1 MARLAWQNVDAPNFT
16 PAIQGFANV
25 TSLLDKALASTQGSV
40 EDQLKLRKY
49 QDDVLKAKNDANKVA
64 AEREVA
70 LNAARLRDPASIQ
83 QALADG
89 SIFGSNREDLSPEAI
104 QTTSNQVALR
114 LTDAMNIDKVNA
126 LEPDRIIAKLGA
138 TAPDAAT
145 YQAWRKDP
153 IVFNN
158 PALNGASAG
167 AWEKFGSAGK
177 VLAENLG
184 TIRKEGEAV
193 DASAVN
199 KRVDSIFG
207 LALAGAGSETDIR
220 NNAYALAKQA
230 GFTGPELT
238 ELTNRLKTSDIA
250 FADPIAEASTVGTTG
265 GKTGSTPAGSA
276 IAGALPNIDTSGIN
290 SGLNSAVLRNTYG
303 NRPLP
308 ENINTLG
315 DLFDN
320 KKSEYF
326 RGTDKELHTPTGPLQ
341 IVADTFA
348 SHGQKVYG
356 KNWREQSLN
365 DPKVH
370 YDIGES
376 IFKETGGNVDK
387 LIGQWDALKKLPR
400 STVEKIAKAPWSEA
414 APIIAA
420 AESGSNSG
428 AARSMK
434 QISNPDYSNSQVSNV
449 TSRASRAIAQ
459 FSADP
464 IVLNHSALSKST
476 LTADQVA
483 LDGVKTSVDYG
494 TLNKDEMDL
503 AARNIKRTIEYVQKK
518 AGGNISPELA
528 FAVAKQSFG
537 DENFRILWLNSDL
550 NLNTTKMNKII
561 KSLNDKGG
569 IPDQANELTK
579 MQGVFSKL
587 ESANNNVATLQQNLI
602 DAKNNNGNNPYSDVV
617 SKAESALSKALD
629 IRTQIAQE
637 IEKSSVFQ
645 PKENVTV
652 EQELSNNNTIKGGG
666 GSAIGDALAKQRQLD
681 KQSNTTKDNATTP
694 PTVNSANNFVNS
706 RQGNVNKALAESL
719 STTDP
724 SQVKPVAAP
733 IAIPVKV
740 DGKSG
745 TGTTFAL
752 DSKTG
757 QSIPVTPLKLDPN
770 VKYLKPVTV
779 VKADRSG
786 GQKGVITYVGDGDG
800 ANIDVG
806 GSTIKCRL
814 DTFDAPETGGAP
826 KKWPDQPY
834 SREAENKLKSLI
846 ASGEV
851 TVIVSKPADTSS
863 PPSGK
868 NNYGRSLCKIE
879 VQGKNVDQE
888 MLRSGAAWL
897 RLEYATDEKLINLF
911 NTAKANKVGLFADPN
926 AVPPWDYRKS
936 FK

>member
-1 MARLAWQNVDAPNFT
+1 MARLAWQNVDAPDFT
-16 PAIQGFANV
+16 PAMQGFKNV
-25 TSLLDKALASTQGSV
+25 TDLLDKALASSKGTV

-49 QDDVLKAKNDANKVA
+49 QDDVLKAQNDKNRVN
-64 AEREVA
+64 AERELA
-70 LNAARLRDPASIQ
+70 FNAARLRDPALIQ
-83 QALADG
+83 QGLADG

-104 QTTSNQVALR
+104 QTASNQVALR

-126 LEPDRIIAKLGA
+126 LEPDKLIAKLGA

-145 YQAWRKDP
+145 AEAWRKDP
-153 IVFNN
+153 TVFNN
-158 PALNGASAG
+158 PALNGASAD

-177 VLAENLG
+177 VLAENSG

-193 DASAVN
+193 DTSAIN
-199 KRVDSIFG
+199 KRVDTIFG
-207 LALAGAGSETDIR
+207 LALAGAGSKTDIR
-220 NNAYALAKQA
+220 NNAYALANQS

-250 FADPIAEASTVGTTG
+250 FADPIAQVPNTTG
-265 GKTGSTPAGSA
+265 GKTGTTPAANA
-276 IAGALPNIDTSGIN
+276 IAGSIPIDNTGID
-290 SGLNSAVLRNTYG
+290 SGLNSAVLRNTYN

-320 KKSEYF
+320 KQSEYF

-348 SHGQKVYG
+348 RHGEKIYG

-400 STVEKIAKAPWSEA
+400 STVEQIAKAPWSEA

-434 QISNPDYSNSQVSNV
+434 QISNPDYTNSQVSNV
-449 TSRASRAIAQ
+449 SNNASRAIAQ

-464 IVLNHSALSKST
+464 IVLNYSTLNSSK

-503 AARNIKRTIEYVQKK
+503 AARNIKRTIEYVQKQ

-550 NLNTTKMNKII
+550 NLNTPEMNKII

-569 IPDQANELTK
+569 IPDQAAQLGK
-579 MQGVFSKL
+579 MTGVMSKFEAANANVTAL
-587 ESANNNVATLQQNLI
+587 EKQLI
-602 DAKNNNGNNPYSDVV
+602 DAKTNNGDNPYNTSI
-617 SKAESALSKALD
+617 SKAQAALD
-629 IRTQIAQE
+629 RALETRTQIAKE
-637 IEKSSVFQ
+637 IENSSVFQ

-652 EQELSNNNTIKGGG
+652 EQKLNNAAEEK
-666 GSAIGDALAKQRQLD
+666 
-681 KQSNTTKDNATTP
+681 
-694 PTVNSANNFVNS
+694 
-706 RQGNVNKALAESL
+706 KALVDGIIKTKLDLKAADDFVRTGKRTPASDAVAQSL
-719 STTDP
+719 QVTDP
-724 SQVKPVAAP
+724 AQVKPVAAP
-733 IAIPVKV
+733 ISIPVKV

-814 DTFDAPETGGAP
+814 DTFDAPETGGSP

-911 NTAKANKVGLFADPN
+911 NTAKTNKVGLFADPN
-926 AVPPWDYRKS
+926 AKAPWDYRNS
-936 FK
+936 FR

>member
-1 MARLAWQNVDAPNFT
+1 MARLAWQNVDAPNLA
-16 PAIQGFANV
+16 PAMQGFANV
-25 TSLLDKALASTQGSV
+25 TTLLDKALASSKGTV

-49 QDDVLKAKNDANKVA
+49 QDDVLKAQNDKNRVN
-64 AEREVA
+64 AERELA
-70 LNAARLRDPASIQ
+70 FNAARLRDPALIQ
-83 QALADG
+83 QGLADG
-89 SIFGSNREDLSPEAI
+89 SIFGSNGADLSPEAI
-104 QTTSNQVALR
+104 QTASNQVALR

-153 IVFNN
+153 TVFNN
-158 PALNGASAG
+158 PALNGASAD
-167 AWEKFGSAGK
+167 AWGKFGNAGK
-177 VLAENLG
+177 VLAENSG

-199 KRVDSIFG
+199 KRVDSIIG
-207 LALAGAGSETDIR
+207 LAIAGGGSETDIR
-220 NNAYALAKQA
+220 NRGYSLANQS
-230 GFTGPELT
+230 GFSGPELT
-238 ELTNRLKTSDIA
+238 ELTNRYKSSGIA
-250 FADPIAEASTVGTTG
+250 FADPIAEVATVGTTG
-265 GKTGSTPAGSA
+265 GKTGSTPASGA
-276 IAGALPNIDTSGIN
+276 IAGALPNIDNSGIN
-290 SGLNSAVLRNTYG
+290 SGLNSAVLRNTYN

-428 AARSMK
+428 AAKAMR
-434 QISNPDYSNSQVSNV
+434 QISNPDYTNSQVSNV

-464 IVLNHSALSKST
+464 LVVNYQTLNNSK

-483 LDGVKTSVDYG
+483 LDGVKTSVDFG
-494 TLNKDEMDL
+494 SLNKDKMDL
-503 AARNIKRTIEYVQKK
+503 AARNIKRTIEYVQKQ

-537 DENFRILWLNSDL
+537 NENFRTLWLNSDL
-550 NLNTTKMNKII
+550 NLNTGQMNKII

-569 IPDQANELTK
+569 IADQAAQLGK
-579 MQGVFSKL
+579 MTSVISKFEAANANVTAL
-587 ESANNNVATLQQNLI
+587 EKQLI
-602 DAKNNNGNNPYSDVV
+602 DAKTNNGDNPYNTSI
-617 SKAESALSKALD
+617 SKAQAALD
-629 IRTQIAQE
+629 RALEARTKIAKE
-637 IEKSSVFQ
+637 IENSSVFQ

-652 EQELSNNNTIKGGG
+652 EQK
-666 GSAIGDALAKQRQLD
+666 LA
-681 KQSNTTKDNATTP
+681 NA
-694 PTVNSANNFVNS
+694 AEEK
-706 RQGNVNKALAESL
+706 KALVDGIIKTKLDLKAADDFVRTGKRTPASDAVAQSL
-719 STTDP
+719 QVTNPAD
-724 SQVKPVAAP
+724 VKPVAAP
-733 IAIPVKV
+733 IPVPVKV

-911 NTAKANKVGLFADPN
+911 NTAKSNKVGLFADPN
-926 AVPPWDYRKS
+926 AKAPWDYRNS
-936 FK
+936 FR